1 MPAKSL
7 ELKHTIHLIR
17 ELDTEIDEIE
27 AALKQIMDDIASPIL
42 TIPGINYRMD
52 AMILAEIG
60 DFS

>member
-42 TIPGINYRMD
+42 TIPGISYRMD

>member
-7 ELKHTIHLIR
+7 ELKHTILLIR